1 MRTLID
7 RNSFYKG
14 LKVELREKV
23 LEKLEQY
30 PKSKRGK
37 YWNYCPGFATYVPT
51 LTEALEHA
59 VGTAM
64 FRMETRLRGWMQD
77 KVQLTICIEDAEHEK
92 EFITSLGILEWHVLR
107 REKYRTHTDLYIHV
121 VREKPDE
128 NEKAR
133 ITFERK
139 EYRELCKR
147 VDEQLK
153 QERRSKSK
161 TR

>member
-14 LKVELREKV
+14 LKVELREEV

-51 LTEALEHA
+51 FTEALDHA
-59 VGTAM
+59 VRKVM
-64 FRMETRLRGWMQD
+64 FRMETQLRGWVQD
-77 KVQLTICIEDAEHEK
+77 KVRLTICIEDDEN
-92 EFITSLGILEWHVLR
+92 EFIAELGILEWRVLR
-107 REKYRTHTDLYIHV
+107 RDKYRTHTDLYIHV
-121 VREKPDE
+121 VRKKPDPD
-128 NEKAR
+128 EKAR
-133 ITFERK
+133 RAFERN

-161 TR
+161 KR